1 VSTSGLIGVFIGGRN
16 IARSVRTPMLVAV
29 SLLQPVIWLALFS
42 QTFRGL
48 AGDPQFRVLGYGSY
62 LTFFTPGMVVLSVLF
77 TALQSGMATMSDIDS
92 GMMDKLLASPVS
104 RLAILAGR
112 VWADVLTMLAQGVII
127 LCVAAAMGARVP
139 AGGALLLV
147 LAVAFGVSWAAVANL
162 IALTTRNAE
171 LTMALGFLLT
181 LPVLF
186 MSSAFFPLRLQP
198 GWLRVVAAANPAA
211 YVITAG
217 QRLFG
222 GTQPARIPQTLL
234 ALAVAAAIAIPAT
247 VLAFR
252 KV

>member
-1 VSTSGLIGVFIGGRN
+1 MSTFVFIGGRN

-29 SLLQPVIWLALFS
+29 SLLQPVVWLVLFS

-48 AGDPQFRVLGYGSY
+48 AGDAQFRALGYGSY

-77 TALQSGMATMSDIDS
+77 TALQSGMATVSDIDS
-92 GMMDKLLASPVS
+92 GMMDKLLTSPVP

-112 VWADVLTMLAQGVII
+112 VWADTLTMLVQGMII
-127 LCVAAAMGARVP
+127 LGVASAMGAAVSP
-139 AGGALLLV
+139 AAWLLLV
-147 LAVAFGVSWAAVANL
+147 LAVAFGVVWAAVANL

-186 MSSAFFPLRLQP
+186 MSSAFFPLQLQP
-198 GWLRVVAAANPAA
+198 GWLRAVAAANPAA
-211 YVITAG
+211 YVISAG
-217 QRLFG
+217 QRLLS
-222 GTQPARIPQTLL
+222 GTHPAQVPHTLI
-234 ALAVAAAIAIPAT
+234 ALAVAAAITIPAT